1 MEWGNPTHSSARNP
15 FSLFFP
21 FFSSDHACLVTKLCP
36 LSYVYEVAT
45 TLWNIKMTFFTRF
58 HTFARPLLSP
68 LHQNGGRGIMTRIG
82 MNACSHSSVAE
93 ASDLECDAVHDDV
106 KAAEKDNALCF
117 AVSQLAS
124 EFSKETM
131 LSLQKFFGVRR
142 RAHVISTGSLKLDL
156 ALGIGGLPKGRV
168 VEIYGREAAG
178 KTTLALQIIKE
189 AQKLGGYCAYLDVEN
204 ALDYSLMESMGI
216 NTENLLVSHPDCA
229 ENLLSMVDTL
239 TKSGAVDVIVIDSV
253 AALVP
258 KCELEQLGVGTKR
271 DLQSRMMTQALRKIH
286 SSLSHSQTLIVFI
299 NQIRFSPKSDK
310 ECGSMEEV
318 TCGGNALRFYAAVRL
333 RLSRM
338 RLIKTE
344 DKVEG
349 VLICAQVVKNKLAS
363 ATVKKAELGI
373 KFGRGFWHESEVLD
387 LACEHGIIVKDEGS
401 YYIEGES
408 FNTRET
414 AELFLAKNDAICDK
428 LIMDVRR
435 LYF

>member
-1 MEWGNPTHSSARNP
+1 M
-15 FSLFFP
+15 
-21 FFSSDHACLVTKLCP
+21 
-36 LSYVYEVAT
+36 
-45 TLWNIKMTFFTRF
+45 TRF
-58 HTFARPLLSP
+58 PRLHIFARPFLSP
-68 LHQNGGRGIMTRIG
+68 FFQNEGREIITRIG
-82 MNACSHSSVAE
+82 RNACTLSSTAE
-93 ASDLECDAVHDDV
+93 DSDLECETIHDDV
-106 KAAEKDNALCF
+106 RAAEKNNALCL

-124 EFSKETM
+124 EFSKESM

-142 RAHVISTGSLKLDL
+142 ARVISTGSLKLDL
-156 ALGIGGLPKGRV
+156 ALGVGGLPKGRI

-204 ALDYSLMESMGI
+204 ALDFSLVESIGV
-216 NTENLLVSHPDCA
+216 NTENLLVSNPDCA

-258 KCELEQLGVGTKR
+258 KCELDQLGVSTKR

-286 SSLSHSQTLIVFI
+286 YSLSHSQTLIVFI
-299 NQIRFSPKSDK
+299 NQIRLSPKSDK
-310 ECGSMEEV
+310 ECRSVEEV

-338 RLIKTE
+338 GLIKTE

-349 VLICAQVVKNKLAS
+349 VHICAQVVKNKLAP
-363 ATVKKAELGI
+363 AAMKRAELGI
-373 KFGRGFWHESEVLD
+373 KFGRGFCHESEVLD
-387 LACEHGIIVKDEGS
+387 LACEHGVIVQDEGS
-401 YYIEGES
+401 YFIEGNVFDS
-408 FNTRET
+408 REA
-414 AELFLAKNDAICDK
+414 AELFLAKNDAICDQ
-428 LIMDVRR
+428 LVRDMRR

>member
-1 MEWGNPTHSSARNP
+1 MTLLPRLRFFATRLLSS
-15 FSLFFP
+15 S
-21 FFSSDHACLVTKLCP
+21 
-36 LSYVYEVAT
+36 
-45 TLWNIKMTFFTRF
+45 
-58 HTFARPLLSP
+58 LLSP
-68 LHQNGGRGIMTRIG
+68 FSQNGGREMMTRIG
-82 MNACSHSSVAE
+82 INACSLSSTAE
-93 ASDLECDAVHDDV
+93 ASDLECDVTRDDV
-106 KAAEKDNALCF
+106 KAAERANALCM

-124 EFSKETM
+124 EFSKESM

-142 RAHVISTGSLKLDL
+142 AQVISTGSLKLDL
-156 ALGIGGLPKGRV
+156 ALGIGGLAKGRI

-204 ALDYSLMESMGI
+204 ALDFSLVESIGV

-258 KCELEQLGVGTKR
+258 KCELDQLGVSTNR
-271 DLQSRMMTQALRKIH
+271 DYQSRMMTQALRKIH
-286 SSLSHSQTLIVFI
+286 YSLSHSQTLLIFI
-299 NQIRFSPKSDK
+299 NQIRLGSKSVK
-310 ECGSMEEV
+310 EYGSVEEV

-349 VLICAQVVKNKLAS
+349 VLICAQVVKNKLAPA
-363 ATVKKAELGI
+363 ATKRAELGI
-373 KFGRGFWHESEVLD
+373 KFGRGFCHESEVLD

-401 YYIEGES
+401 YIIEGRS
-408 FNTRET
+408 FDSREA
-414 AELFLAKNDAICDK
+414 AELFLAQNDAICDK
-428 LIMDVRR
+428 FVKDMRR

>member
-1 MEWGNPTHSSARNP
+1 M
-15 FSLFFP
+15 
-21 FFSSDHACLVTKLCP
+21 
-36 LSYVYEVAT
+36 
-45 TLWNIKMTFFTRF
+45 TLLPRLRTFT
-58 HTFARPLLSP
+58 RPLLSP
-68 LHQNGGRGIMTRIG
+68 FCQLLIERLRQAMGLSLNPAVVLNNGGREIMTRIG
-82 MNACSHSSVAE
+82 MNGCSISSAAE
-93 ASDLECDAVHDDV
+93 ASDLEHDEIHDDV
-106 KAAEKDNALCF
+106 KAAEKNNALCL

-124 EFSKETM
+124 DFSKESM
-131 LSLQKFFGVRR
+131 LSLQKFFGVR

-156 ALGIGGLPKGRV
+156 ALGIGGLPKGRM

-204 ALDYSLMESMGI
+204 ALDFSLVESIGI
-216 NTENLLVSHPDCA
+216 NTENLLVSNPDCA

-258 KCELEQLGVGTKR
+258 QCELDQLGVSTKR

-286 SSLSHSQTLIVFI
+286 YSLSHSQTLIIFI
-299 NQIRFSPKSDK
+299 NQIRFSPNSVK
-310 ECGSMEEV
+310 ECGSVEEV

-338 RLIKTE
+338 GLIKTE

-349 VLICAQVVKNKLAS
+349 VLVCAKVVKNKLAPA
-363 ATVKKAELGI
+363 ATKKAELGI
-373 KFGRGFWHESEVLD
+373 KFGRGFCHESEILD
-387 LACEHGIIVKDEGS
+387 LACEHGIIMEDEGS
-401 YYIEGES
+401 YFIEGGS
-408 FNTRET
+408 FDSREA
-414 AELFLAKNDAICDK
+414 AELFLAQNDAICDK
-428 LIMDVRR
+428 VVRDMRR

>member
-1 MEWGNPTHSSARNP
+1 MP
-15 FSLFFP
+15 FLTR
-21 FFSSDHACLVTKLCP
+21 L
-36 LSYVYEVAT
+36 YV
-45 TLWNIKMTFFTRF
+45 
-58 HTFARPLLSP
+58 FARPLLSSSLLYP
-68 LHQNGGRGIMTRIG
+68 SHQNRGREIMTRIG
-82 MNACSHSSVAE
+82 MNACTLYSAVSAE
-93 ASDLECDAVHDDV
+93 ASDLECDETRDDV
-106 KAAEKDNALCF
+106 RAAEKDNALCL

-124 EFSKETM
+124 EFSKESM
-131 LSLQKFFGVRR
+131 LSLHKFFGVR

-156 ALGIGGLPKGRV
+156 ALGIGGLPKGRI

-204 ALDYSLMESMGI
+204 ALDLSLVESIGV

-239 TKSGAVDVIVIDSV
+239 TKSGAVDVIVVDSV

-258 KCELEQLGVGTKR
+258 KCELDQLGVGTKQ

-286 SSLSHSQTLIVFI
+286 YSLSRSQTLIIFV
-299 NQIRFSPKSDK
+299 NQVRCSPKSVK
-310 ECGSMEEV
+310 GCGSMEEV
-318 TCGGNALRFYAAVRL
+318 TCGGNTLRFYAAVRL

-338 RLIKTE
+338 GLMKTE

-349 VLICAQVVKNKLAS
+349 LLVCVQVIKNKLAP
-363 ATVKKAELGI
+363 AAKKKAELGI
-373 KFGRGFWHESEVLD
+373 KFGRGFCHESEVLD

-401 YYIEGES
+401 YFIEGET
-408 FNTRET
+408 FNSREA
-414 AELFLAKNDAICDK
+414 AEMFLSKNDGVCDK
-428 LIMDVRR
+428 LVMDLRR

>member
-1 MEWGNPTHSSARNP
+1 MP
-15 FSLFFP
+15 FLTR
-21 FFSSDHACLVTKLCP
+21 L
-36 LSYVYEVAT
+36 YV
-45 TLWNIKMTFFTRF
+45 
-58 HTFARPLLSP
+58 FARPLLSSSLLYP
-68 LHQNGGRGIMTRIG
+68 SHQNRGREIMTRIG
-82 MNACSHSSVAE
+82 MNACTLYSAAE
-93 ASDLECDAVHDDV
+93 ASDLECDETRDDV
-106 KAAEKDNALCF
+106 RAAEKDNALCL

-124 EFSKETM
+124 EFSKESM
-131 LSLQKFFGVRR
+131 LSLHKFFGVR

-156 ALGIGGLPKGRV
+156 ALGIGGLPKGRI

-204 ALDYSLMESMGI
+204 ALDLSLVESIGV

-239 TKSGAVDVIVIDSV
+239 TKSGAVDVIVVDSV

-258 KCELEQLGVGTKR
+258 KCELDQLGVGTKQ

-286 SSLSHSQTLIVFI
+286 YSLSRSQTLIIFV
-299 NQIRFSPKSDK
+299 NQVKAKPYYPKSVK
-310 ECGSMEEV
+310 GCGSMEEV
-318 TCGGNALRFYAAVRL
+318 TCGGNTLRFYAAVRL

-338 RLIKTE
+338 GLMKTE

-349 VLICAQVVKNKLAS
+349 LLVCVQVIKNKLAP
-363 ATVKKAELGI
+363 AAKKKAELGI
-373 KFGRGFWHESEVLD
+373 KFGRGFCHESEVLD

-401 YYIEGES
+401 YFIEGET
-408 FNTRET
+408 FNSREA
-414 AELFLAKNDAICDK
+414 AEMFLSKNDGVCDK
-428 LIMDVRR
+428 LVMDLRR

>member
-1 MEWGNPTHSSARNP
+1 MTLLPR
-15 FSLFFP
+15 LRFF
-21 FFSSDHACLVTKLCP
+21 
-36 LSYVYEVAT
+36 AT
-45 TLWNIKMTFFTRF
+45 
-58 HTFARPLLSP
+58 PLLSSS
-68 LHQNGGRGIMTRIG
+68 LLSRFSQNGGREMMTRIG
-82 MNACSHSSVAE
+82 INACSLSSTAE
-93 ASDLECDAVHDDV
+93 ASDLECDVTRDDV
-106 KAAEKDNALCF
+106 KAAERANALCM

-124 EFSKETM
+124 EFSKESM
-131 LSLQKFFGVRR
+131 LSLQKFFGVR

-156 ALGIGGLPKGRV
+156 ALGIGGLPKGRI
-168 VEIYGREAAG
+168 VEIYGQEAAG

-204 ALDYSLMESMGI
+204 ALDFSLVESIGV

-258 KCELEQLGVGTKR
+258 KCELDQLGVSTNR
-271 DLQSRMMTQALRKIH
+271 DYQSRMMTQALRKIQY
-286 SSLSHSQTLIVFI
+286 SLSHSQTLLIFI
-299 NQIRFSPKSDK
+299 NQIRLGSKSVK
-310 ECGSMEEV
+310 EYGSVEEV

-349 VLICAQVVKNKLAS
+349 VLICAQVVKNKLAPA
-363 ATVKKAELGI
+363 ATKRAELAI
-373 KFGRGFWHESEVLD
+373 KFGRGFCHESEVLD
-387 LACEHGIIVKDEGS
+387 LACEHGIVVKDEGS
-401 YYIEGES
+401 YIIEGGS
-408 FNTRET
+408 FDSREA
-414 AELFLAKNDAICDK
+414 AELFLAQNDAICDK
-428 LIMDVRR
+428 FVKDMRR